1 LFDDEAK
8 SWVNSNNETKWCV
21 YEFDTKNTS
30 SAPLAVDFYVH
41 GYANGFTNNA
51 LLISK
56 VEFIK
61 VTGSDFSNGTTKTT
75 LVTKTIAPTADHTVV
90 TLGNITNGTF
100 DASSYKLAVPGSE
113 LSNYPAYFANVNTF
127 NTSYSIIPDINKTNA
142 LADGESLS
150 FEGTLNGTKAVS
162 VEGVTSAKA
171 IEGNLYYL
179 PFASSYTFAVGEASA
194 TTTNAAQVA
203 NANITIAEEAEKKYQ
218 GYDGVLGAIFM
229 NTIDAKDDIFAGY
242 ATFAVEA
249 TDNDNEAYTPT
260 EVGVLSENALFGLG
274 LEGYAHLESADSYVD
289 AEHNWASI
297 AIAKG
302 SLPLH
307 FNGVKNGKITTTVSA
322 VYPVLESL
330 QTSKELANVA
340 ASNLNLTALA
350 KSESKTCDLDF
361 SEITDQ
367 TSVANI
373 AVEANAAVEYFNLQG
388 VRVAADALTPGIYV
402 RRAGNTASKVIVK

>member
-1 LFDDEAK
+1 LSSFKDSDGKFSLTTWHEYVCDVAK
-8 SWVNSNNETKWCV
+8 SKALAMPHISFKQTDGGNSM
-21 YEFDTKNTS
+21 Y
-30 SAPLAVDFYVH
+30 
-41 GYANGFTNNA
+41 YAI
-51 LLISK
+51 LIKK
-56 VEFIK
+56 VTISDVATQEYATPTIK
-61 VTGSDFSNGTTKTT
+61 VIDGY
-75 LVTKTIAPTADHTVV
+75 TIAPTADHTVV

-203 NANITIAEEAEKKYQ
+203 NANITIADEAEKKYQ

-229 NTIDAKDDIFAGY
+229 NTIDAKDDNFAGY